1 MSEFIQIILGIIFL
15 AIVYILTRYGIAHRI
30 RHTAALVMQD
40 LERQEAFDPGS
51 AVDLPY
57 AKPQYFRFGLRDYRP
72 KALDSL
78 IQAGII
84 EKTETEKYYLIQRG
98 AFRPI
103 E

>member
-1 MSEFIQIILGIIFL
+1 MTEFVQIVLGIVFL
-15 AIVYILTRYGIAHRI
+15 AVVYILTRYGIAHRI
-30 RHTAALVMQD
+30 RRTATLVIRD

-72 KALDSL
+72 KALESL
-78 IQAGII
+78 MQSGII
-84 EKTETEKYYLIQRG
+84 GKTETDKYYLIQRG
-98 AFRPI
+98 AFRSI

>member
-1 MSEFIQIILGIIFL
+1 MAEFLQIILGIIFL
-15 AIVYILTRYGIAHRI
+15 AVVFILTRYGIANRI
-30 RHTAALVMQD
+30 RRTATLIMRD

-72 KALDSL
+72 KALESL
-78 IQAGII
+78 LQSGII
-84 EKTETEKYYLIQRG
+84 GKTETDKYYLIQRG
-98 AFRPI
+98 VFRSI

>member
-1 MSEFIQIILGIIFL
+1 MSEFVQIILGVIFL
-15 AIVYILTRYGIAHRI
+15 AVVFILTRYGIANRV
-30 RHTAALVMQD
+30 RRTATLIMRD

-72 KALDSL
+72 KALESL
-78 IQAGII
+78 LQSGVIG
-84 EKTETEKYYLIQRG
+84 KTETDKYYLIQRG
-98 AFRPI
+98 AFRSI

>member
-51 AVDLPY
+51 AVDQPY